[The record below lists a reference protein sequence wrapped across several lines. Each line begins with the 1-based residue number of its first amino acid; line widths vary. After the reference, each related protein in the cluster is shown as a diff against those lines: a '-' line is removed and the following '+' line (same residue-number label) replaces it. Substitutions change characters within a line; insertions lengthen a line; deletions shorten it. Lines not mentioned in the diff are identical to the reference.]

1 LEANPR
7 ASRTVPFLSKVTGVP
22 MVTLATRIMLGQT
35 LAQQGYQ
42 GGLWPRQPLVAIKA
56 PVFSMGKIIGG
67 EAALGPEMK
76 STGEVMGIDRT
87 RTPALMKAF
96 LAAGIALPKEG
107 GAVLVS
113 IADRDKDE
121 ALPILQR
128 LAAHGYRFFATPGTA
143 RMLTEHGMDAE
154 AVNRIG
160 VGESRIPDLIRTRAV
175 AAVIN
180 TITGGSPRIREGVEI
195 QDGFLIRRNAVEAG
209 IPCFTSLDT
218 AAAAVGLLDSDG
230 DYAVLPIGDYRRD
243 VTK

>member
-1 LEANPR
+1 VD
-7 ASRTVPFLSKVTGVP
+7 T
-22 MVTLATRIMLGQT
+22 
-35 LAQQGYQ
+35 Y
-42 GGLWPRQPLVAIKA
+42 
-56 PVFSMGKIIGG
+56 
-67 EAALGPEMK
+67 LGPEMK
-76 STGEVMGIDRT
+76 STGEVMGIDKT
-87 RTPALMKAF
+87 YPAAMRKA
-96 LAAGIALPKEG
+96 LIAANMSLPPTG
-107 GAVLVS
+107 TILFS

-154 AVNRIG
+154 PVNRIG
-160 VGESRIPDLIRTRAV
+160 VGESRIPELIQTRAV

-180 TITGGSPRIREGVEI
+180 TITGGSQRIREGVEI

-218 AAAAVGLLDSDG
+218 AAAAVGLLDTDG
-230 DYAVLPIGDYRRD
+230 EYEVLPIGDYRRD